1 MKVFI
6 FAFSVAALFC
16 CGSQAAEFTDVA
28 DVISSTPIHERIN
41 QPYLDCWSE
50 TSTANPKGASLGS
63 EVLGGVTGALI
74 GSQIGD
80 GTGKKIA
87 TLAGAVAG
95 VKIADRSANSKQ
107 AQTQQVEH
115 CREVQASND
124 VITGYKVIYRYKGQ
138 DITTILPYS
147 PSEKIR
153 IGIRVIEDVR

>member
-1 MKVFI
+1 MKTFI
-6 FAFSVAALFC
+6 FALSTAVMFCGAL
-16 CGSQAAEFTDVA
+16 QAAEFTDVA
-28 DVISSTPIHERIN
+28 DVVSSTPIHERVS
-41 QPYLDCWSE
+41 QPYLDCWTE
-50 TSTANPKGASLGS
+50 TTTAPAKGATLGG
-63 EVLGGVTGALI
+63 ELLGGVTGALI

-87 TLAGAVAG
+87 TVAGAVAG

-115 CREVQASND
+115 CREVKASND
-124 VITGYKVIYRYKGQ
+124 VITGYKVIYRYKDQ
-138 DITTILPYS
+138 NITTILPYL